1 MTSAHDSGPGLDD
14 NTGGLLKLFG
24 IVIEEA
30 GPDRVV
36 LSMEVGPDHL
46 QPHGVTHGGVHATL
60 VETAASIGGHH
71 WMSAQPGGG
80 TVVGV
85 ANSTDFLRPFTGG
98 RLLATA
104 TPIHRGRSQQ
114 LWSVEIT
121 SADAKL
127 IARGQ
132 VRLHNMTAKG

>member
-1 MTSAHDSGPGLDD
+1 MTSTDAVTGLDD
-14 NTGGLLKLFG
+14 NTRGLVRLLG
-24 IVIEEA
+24 IVTEEA

-36 LSMEVGPDHL
+36 LSLDVGPDHL

-60 VETAASIGGHH
+60 VESAASVGGHL
-71 WMSAQPGGG
+71 WMQTRPGGG

-114 LWSVEIT
+114 LWAVEIT
-121 SADAKL
+121 SSEAKL

-132 VRLHNMTAKG
+132 VRLHNMTAPS